1 MSPTG
6 QPTPPPAYGPPAPS
20 EGTPPPPYGSPPPG
34 YTPPGSGYG
43 TPPPSG
49 GPAAGYYAGQPG
61 MPSATKQPI
70 LSILS
75 MIAGVIGILGS
86 PVAFFPI
93 FGGILAIILPAAG
106 VVLGFIARNKEPN
119 GKGFWLTG
127 IITGFMGIALAL
139 LSILLWALV
148 FATVPMN
155 NYNY

>member
-1 MSPTG
+1 M
-6 QPTPPPAYGPPAPS
+6 QPGSVQP
-20 EGTPPPPYGSPPPG
+20 GSPQP
-34 YTPPGSGYG
+34 GYG

-49 GPAAGYYAGQPG
+49 SPAAGYYQPG
-61 MPSATKQPI
+61 MPPVAKQPI

-75 MIAGVIGILGS
+75 LVAGVIGILGS

-93 FGGILAIILPAAG
+93 FGGILAIILPAAA

-127 IITGFMGIALAL
+127 IITGFVGIALAL

-148 FATVPMN
+148 FASVPMN